1 MTSLSWRRVRAIV
14 RKELAEYRRNRL
26 LVAGM
31 AFLPLVF
38 MIQPLIAV
46 LTLGTEASGGLGQ
59 EHVLLYLLG
68 IPVLVPVIA
77 AAYAVAGERGQGTL
91 EPALTTPIG
100 RDEFLLGK
108 AIAAFVPSL
117 LIAYAVF
124 ALYLALVALFAQPGI
139 AAALIRGPDLVAQLL
154 FTPLLATW
162 SIWVGIGVSS
172 RASDVRVAQQLG
184 LVASLPP
191 VFVVVLTALNVIPAT
206 PALAIGGAAVL
217 LVLDGLGWRLV
228 ARLFDR
234 ERLITGTR

>member
-1 MTSLSWRRVRAIV
+1 MASRCSSRSSL
-14 RKELAEYRRNRL
+14 
-26 LVAGM
+26 
-31 AFLPLVF
+31 
-38 MIQPLIAV
+38 
-46 LTLGTEASGGLGQ
+46 
-59 EHVLLYLLG
+59 
-68 IPVLVPVIA
+68 

-191 VFVVVLTALNVIPAT
+191 VFVVVLTALNVVPAT